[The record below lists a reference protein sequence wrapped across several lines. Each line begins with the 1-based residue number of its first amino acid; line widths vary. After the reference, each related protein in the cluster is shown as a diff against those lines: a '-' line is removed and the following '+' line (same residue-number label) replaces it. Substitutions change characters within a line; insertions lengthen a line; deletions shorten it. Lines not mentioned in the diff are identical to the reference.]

1 MEFVPEKIDRL
12 VVINVF
18 QGASALSQPPASL
31 IPGQP
36 VSAIDS
42 FVGSDF
48 VVGLHNWLIS
58 TKLKYLAFDL
68 QDEKEVPVDFLEEL
82 MQLMR
87 RLRIPFL
94 FAGVTSRPRKIL
106 ESYAYATKYPIF
118 GNVDDLNDWISQKQ
132 PQLLSAEFDGINF
145 GSPIEMVRSRLNGKP
160 GEDGEEASSD
170 MDE

>member
-1 MEFVPEKIDRL
+1 MMEFVPEKIDRM

-18 QGASALSQPPASL
+18 QGASALPQPVSL

-36 VSAIDS
+36 LSAVDS

-68 QDEKEVPVDFLEEL
+68 QDEKEVPGDFLEEL

-94 FAGVTSRPRKIL
+94 FAGVTDRPRAIL
-106 ESYAYATKYPIF
+106 ESYAYKTKYPIF
-118 GNVDDLNDWISQKQ
+118 TNVDELGVWLSQKQ
-132 PQLLSAEFDGINF
+132 PQLLMTDFNGIHF
-145 GSPIEMVRSRLNGKP
+145 GTPIEMVRSRLNGKP
-160 GEDGEEASSD
+160 GEDGEEVAAD
-170 MDE
+170 LDE